1 MGVKAKVEKKVGSM
15 AIFIKVTSINTMPS
29 NKRMQ
34 SDKKDATHPF
44 GR

>member
-1 MGVKAKVEKKVGSM
+1 MGVKTKVEIVGSM
-15 AIFIKVTSINTMPS
+15 AIFIKVTSVNTMPS